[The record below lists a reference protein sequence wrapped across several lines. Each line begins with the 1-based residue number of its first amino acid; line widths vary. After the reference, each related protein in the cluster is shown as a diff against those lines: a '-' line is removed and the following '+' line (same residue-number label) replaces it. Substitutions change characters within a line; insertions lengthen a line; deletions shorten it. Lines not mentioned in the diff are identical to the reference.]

1 MMVTHVGTLIN
12 RERKKHKHLNR
23 KTSKR
28 SNSKTQSTKEVIQ
41 SMPIKKIQPHR
52 LSKWQIHMG
61 TFPPYQT
68 DSFEFIPV
76 GCGLPVGFSEME
88 LGTGLGIDTCGWEG
102 RAAQGKG
109 KERLQC
115 RPGGGSQGVCVNCPW
130 GVRELGLSPESSPEL
145 GGVSQPY
152 NPSSWDDSSSR
163 KRHLGD
169 SSQKTVK
176 FILKVG

>member
-1 MMVTHVGTLIN
+1 MNIFMMVTHVGTLIN

-61 TFPPYQT
+61 IFPPYQT

-115 RPGGGSQGVCVNCPW
+115 RPGGGSQGVCVNWDCPQR
-130 GVRELGLSPESSPEL
+130 VVLSWVESANLITPAA
-145 GGVSQPY
+145 GM
-152 NPSSWDDSSSR
+152 
-163 KRHLGD
+163 
-169 SSQKTVK
+169 TVLPGRGIWVTHHK
-176 FILKVG
+176 KQ